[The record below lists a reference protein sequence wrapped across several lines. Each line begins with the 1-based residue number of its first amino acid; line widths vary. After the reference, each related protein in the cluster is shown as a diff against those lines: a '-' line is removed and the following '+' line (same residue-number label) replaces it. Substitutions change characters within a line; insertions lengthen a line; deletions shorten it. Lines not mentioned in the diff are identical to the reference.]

1 MITETR
7 RSPRPPSTLVILLAV
22 ALLVVGYGDG
32 LAAGLQSRFNLPSPW
47 IVIFAALLVL
57 LAGYTMVAKLGLAAT
72 DVFQIEVVLWFF
84 GLGLALQLLLH
95 GTINVAGYIQLALFI
110 VALILVRA
118 LFARAPDHLVAALG
132 PSILLAHVFLSGYVL
147 TAWLTWNL
155 TGVDIDVR
163 RLLDSSVPV
172 VANAYYGYRPAA
184 WSAEPAW
191 AALALSVSF
200 SAVYYLMPSARQ
212 AALALTAVAALAL
225 QSGTLF
231 LFISVVVCG
240 LLARRHARLAILPG
254 VLVVAALLVITLRSD
269 RIEAVIQGR
278 DPSLMMRSASASV
291 AIDVV
296 SRSFPIGVGYGN
308 FRDYAAYG
316 ADFAPFLDLSM
327 ASFYKSDVMI
337 LNFAAELGLGGLLLI
352 AYVFRLLGFGRF
364 LMPTIFLAMQA
375 VTAGTLLV
383 PALLVLAAVR
393 GRQDRLEQCGHLQEA
408 SGIDQRPA
416 HLTGQRGLRAIR
428 TRRNWGMDAPKDAE
442 SRLAACDSGT
452 TADTRSRP

>member
-1 MITETR
+1 MITAVR
-7 RSPRPPSTLVILLAV
+7 RSSRPSPTLVILLAV

-47 IVIFAALLVL
+47 IVIFTALLVL
-57 LAGYTMVAKLGLAAT
+57 LAGYMTVVKRGFAAT

-95 GTINVAGYIQLALFI
+95 GTMNVAGYIQLALFV
-110 VALILVRA
+110 VALVLVRA
-118 LFARAPDHLVAALG
+118 LFARAPDRLLAALG

-155 TGVDIDVR
+155 TEVDVGVT

-172 VANAYYGYRPAA
+172 AASAYYGYRPAA

-191 AALALSVSF
+191 TALALSVSF
-200 SAVYYLMPSARQ
+200 SATYYLMPSARQ
-212 AALALTAVAALAL
+212 AALVLTLVAALAL

-240 LLARRHARLAILPG
+240 LLARRHARLAILSG

-269 RIEAVIQGR
+269 RTEAVIQGR
-278 DPSLMMRSASASV
+278 DPSLMMRSASAMV
-291 AIDVV
+291 ATDVV

-308 FRDYAAYG
+308 FRDYAVYG
-316 ADFAPFLDLSM
+316 SAFSHFIDLAT

-337 LNFAAELGLGGLLLI
+337 LNFAAELGLGGLLLV
-352 AYVFRLLGFGRF
+352 AYVFRLLGFGQF
-364 LMPTIFLAMQA
+364 LIPTMFLAMQA
-375 VTAGTLLV
+375 VMTGTLLL
-383 PALLVLAAVR
+383 PSLLILAAVR
-393 GRQDRLEQCGHLQEA
+393 GSQDRLEHGEHLPEA
-408 SGIDQRPA
+408 LDVDQGLA
-416 HLTGQRGLRAIR
+416 QLTARRGLRASP
-428 TRRNWGMDAPKDAE
+428 TRGNWGMDGLKE
-442 SRLAACDSGT
+442 TGLRLATGDRGT
-452 TADTRSRP
+452 TADARSRP